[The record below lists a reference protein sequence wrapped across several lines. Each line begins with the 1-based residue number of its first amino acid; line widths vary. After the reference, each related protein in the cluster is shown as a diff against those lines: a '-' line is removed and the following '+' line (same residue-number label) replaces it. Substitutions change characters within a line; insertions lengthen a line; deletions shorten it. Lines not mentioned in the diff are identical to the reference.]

1 MEVLLMKKKLM
12 IFIGIFCV
20 VSASFFSRNL
30 GLSHKEV
37 EYNGS
42 NLMVNVDGVSVDK
55 LPTSGSYYLAS
66 YDCKSSNTVVTWDK
80 ENYKLSISNGSKRAG
95 VSCYLEFKTH
105 PSLSEMSIGSYVS
118 YNGNNGC
125 VGDSCSGVDNGSC
138 SSSKF
143 SHKGFRIAYV
153 SDGTYLISAGAL
165 DCSNQNDINQKVL
178 GYCNSNYVYGG
189 SCDNSNV
196 RNINGDDFNTIVNQG
211 LDMVSC
217 YDKQDK
223 KCGYTNDLIDIGGDY
238 WFSSLHQDNVSFY
251 WSSERR
257 SVIDKLNNSNLSI
270 RPVVRIDDSVIVVSG
285 SGTEEDP
292 YKIANNN
299 FVIGKYNTEDKSIS
313 LKMIGYQVKEMCV
326 NLNSTVCTNYEQFQ
340 ENYVLDVSKAKED
353 NNVIYVYYKDYDG
366 NIVHTI
372 NKEFSLKN
380 V

>member
-1 MEVLLMKKKLM
+1 MKKKLI

-30 GLSHKEV
+30 GLSRKEV

-143 SHKGFRIAYV
+143 SHKGFRIAYI
-153 SDGTYLISAGAL
+153 SDGTYLVSAGAL
-165 DCSNQNDINQKVL
+165 DCSNQNDINRKVL

-238 WFSSLHQDNVSFY
+238 WFSSLYQDNASFY
-251 WSSERR
+251 WSSVRR
-257 SVIDKLNNSNLSI
+257 SVIDKLNNSSLSI

>member
-1 MEVLLMKKKLM
+1 MKKKVV

-20 VSASFFSRNL
+20 VSASFFGRNYS
-30 GLSHKEV
+30 LSHKEV
-37 EYNGS
+37 EYNGN

-80 ENYKLSISNGSKRAG
+80 DNYKLSISNGNKKAG

-105 PSLSEMSIGSYVS
+105 PNLSEMSIGSYVS
-118 YNGNNGC
+118 YTGNNGC
-125 VGDSCSGVDNGSC
+125 VGDSCSGIDNGSC
-138 SSSKF
+138 SFSKF
-143 SHKGFRIAYV
+143 NHKGFRIAYV
-153 SDGTYLISAGAL
+153 NDGVYLVSAGAL
-165 DCSNQNDINQKVL
+165 DCGNQNDINQKVL
-178 GYCNSNYVYGG
+178 GYCNSNYVYDGK
-189 SCDNSNV
+189 CDNNNV

-238 WFSSLHQDNVSFY
+238 WFSSLYQDNVSFY
-251 WSSERR
+251 WSSVRR
-257 SVIDKLNNSNLSI
+257 GIMDKMDNSNLGI
-270 RPVVRIDDSVIVVSG
+270 RPVIRIDNSVIVVSG
-285 SGTEEDP
+285 SGTEDDP
-292 YKIANNN
+292 YKIGNNN
-299 FVIGKYNTEDKSIS
+299 FVIGKYNSEDKSIS
-313 LKMIGYQVKEMCV
+313 LKMIGYQIKEMCI

-340 ENYVLDVSKAKED
+340 ENYVLDVSRAKED

-366 NIVHTI
+366 NIVYTI